1 MGRWLTMAAALELR
15 CVDSRV
21 RVAVAGSLLLNL
33 GEREDGTR
41 RVAAL
46 LGLCQFREETEA

>member
-46 LGLCQFREETEA
+46 LGLCQFREE